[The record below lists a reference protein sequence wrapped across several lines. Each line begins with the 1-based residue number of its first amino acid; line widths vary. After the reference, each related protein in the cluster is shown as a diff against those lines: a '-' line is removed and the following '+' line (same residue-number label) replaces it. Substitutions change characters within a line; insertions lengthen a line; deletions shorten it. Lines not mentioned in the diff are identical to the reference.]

1 MTAVSYKNTTHTGRI
16 FVGLAGA
23 QRSIFNTEARSKSW
37 QNWPFRRYRERCWLV
52 YKLSDIM
59 PVLKYMDK
67 SLQLLVKS
75 GW

>member
-52 YKLSDIM
+52 YKLSDI
-59 PVLKYMDK
+59 
-67 SLQLLVKS
+67 
-75 GW
+75 